1 MLICTHYFSFQIA
14 GWFVPGVVACASLTL
29 ICWTIVGYVDHELL
43 PVSQMEADSFSPEE
57 VTWQYSF
64 R

>member
-14 GWFVPGVVACASLTL
+14 GWFVPGVVTCATLTL
-29 ICWTIVGYVDHELL
+29 ICWTIVGYVNHKLL
-43 PVSQMEADSFSPEE
+43 PLSQMEFDSFSPQE